1 MALPPSDISPSDISP
16 ADTTRTDE
24 YVTAIH
30 ETIRQLVA
38 MDVHAGGNEAS
49 GHAIRALRTQL
60 WAARR
65 DAAGRPLARD
75 VTVALAELAELT
87 GWLLIDANRHQL
99 ARRANALSLRL
110 AVAGGDRLM
119 ELFVTHN
126 ISLQATYLRR
136 PRYAL
141 DVIEPVLD
149 RGRLTSRLESMFRL
163 RAARVHAQMGLS
175 RDAFGLLNRAR
186 GLLFDGVS
194 DRDPAWSWWIS
205 TRGMDFATAAMHGT
219 LGDWRRSIEP
229 LHRALEATPA
239 AATRDRFLYL
249 CALLHAQ
256 IELRSWRDAGST
268 ALQLAPL
275 IHTVGSDRPL
285 ARLAATIRRSD
296 TDNARDTARLR
307 HVEEAVG
314 MA

>member
-1 MALPPSDISPSDISP
+1 MALPPSDISP

-38 MDVHAGGNEAS
+38 MDVRAGGNEAS
-49 GHAIRALRTQL
+49 GHAIHALRTQL
-60 WAARR
+60 WRSR
-65 DAAGRPLARD
+65 HDAAGRPLVRD

-87 GWLLIDANRHQL
+87 GWLLIDANRHAL

-110 AVAGGDRLM
+110 AVEGGDRSM

-126 ISLQATYLRR
+126 ISLQATYLRQ

-149 RGRLTSRLESMFRL
+149 RGVLTSRLESMFRL

-175 RDAFGLLNRAR
+175 RDAFRLLDRAR

-256 IELRSWRDAGST
+256 IELKSWQDAEST

-285 ARLAATIRRSD
+285 ARLAATIRRGG
-296 TDNARDTARLR
+296 THNARDTARLR

-314 MA
+314 MP